1 MYFVDD
7 TINWTTLK
15 TVDRRITLSR
25 EEQIVAVV
33 AGRDSSERL
42 VLVLEANDKDRPI
55 VLRSESF
62 SPDVGWFAQTSLR
75 LSRTELN
82 GLRNVLGIPQSKG
95 CSDSAKFISDSS
107 SSDDPRILSIA
118 AYRRA

>member
-1 MYFVDD
+1 M
-7 TINWTTLK
+7 I
-15 TVDRRITLSR
+15 R
-25 EEQIVAVV
+25 EEQIIAVV
-33 AGRDSSERL
+33 DGKSSSERL
-42 VLVLEANDKDRPI
+42 VLVLDANDKDRPI

-62 SPDVGWFAQTSLR
+62 SPDVGWFVQSSLR

-95 CSDSAKFISDSS
+95 CADSAKVISDRS

>member
-1 MYFVDD
+1 L
-7 TINWTTLK
+7 I
-15 TVDRRITLSR
+15 R

-33 AGRDSSERL
+33 AGKDSSERL
-42 VLVLEANDKDRPI
+42 VLVLEANDRDRPI

-62 SPDVGWFAQTSLR
+62 SPDVGWFTQSSLR

-82 GLRNVLGIPQSKG
+82 GLRNVLGIPQSRG
-95 CSDSAKFISDSS
+95 CSDSTKVISDRSN
-107 SSDDPRILSIA
+107 SDDPKILSIA